1 MPRYVKNE
9 TECEKVSFDSA
20 RIKAAMKKTR
30 SARKQPTAVALDP
43 ELVEQPKAGATRVE
57 WHCASA
63 KI

>member
-9 TECEKVSFDSA
+9 SEYEKVSFDSG

-30 SARKQPTAVALDP
+30 SARKRPTSVAFDL
-43 ELVEQPKAGATRVE
+43 ELVEQLKAEARRVE